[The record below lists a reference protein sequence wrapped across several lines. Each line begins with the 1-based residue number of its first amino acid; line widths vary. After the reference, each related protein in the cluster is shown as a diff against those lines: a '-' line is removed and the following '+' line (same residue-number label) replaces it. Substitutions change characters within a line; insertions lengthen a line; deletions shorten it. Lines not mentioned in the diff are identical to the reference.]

1 MFFFKTPKKILKYIE
16 KNKNIGSLTWFKVG
30 GNSDY
35 FFQPENEKILFEFI
49 KFIPSNMKVFPM
61 GAGSNI
67 LFRDNG
73 FRGVIIHFNKLNKI
87 EIDSN
92 GIISAEAG
100 AIDADVARFARNH
113 NRSGLEFLIGIPGTV
128 GGGIKMN
135 SGAFGSEFKNVLL
148 DVKAI
153 NLEGKVKIFKNEDLG
168 LDYRKNKLSDEW
180 LFLSARFKTI
190 LCEREKIQSKMK
202 NIIYQRKN
210 NQPTGVKTGGSTF
223 MNVGKY
229 KAWQL
234 IDKSGCRG
242 IKYGDAQISEKHCNF
257 IINLNKSTSSEIEK
271 LGEIVRNKVFQKT
284 GKKLNWEIKIIGE
297 K

>member
-1 MFFFKTPKKILKYIE
+1 
-16 KNKNIGSLTWFKVG
+16 
-30 GNSDY
+30 
-35 FFQPENEKILFEFI
+35 
-49 KFIPSNMKVFPM
+49 MKVFPM

-87 EIDSN
+87 EINDN

-153 NLEGKVKIFKNEDLG
+153 NLKGKVKIFKNEDLG

-180 LFLSARFKTI
+180 LFLSARFKTVLMI
-190 LCEREKIQSKMK
+190 KKKFR
-202 NIIYQRKN
+202 
-210 NQPTGVKTGGSTF
+210 VK
-223 MNVGKY
+223 
-229 KAWQL
+229 
-234 IDKSGCRG
+234 
-242 IKYGDAQISEKHCNF
+242 
-257 IINLNKSTSSEIEK
+257 
-271 LGEIVRNKVFQKT
+271 
-284 GKKLNWEIKIIGE
+284 
-297 K
+297 

>member
-168 LDYRKNKLSDEW
+168 LDYRKNNLSDEW

-190 LCEREKIQSKMK
+190 FCEREKIQSKMK

>member
-168 LDYRKNKLSDEW
+168 LDYRKNNLSDEW

-190 LCEREKIQSKMK
+190 FCEREKIQNKMK

>member
-1 MFFFKTPKKILKYIE
+1 MFFFETPKKILKYIE

-168 LDYRKNKLSDEW
+168 LDYRKNNLSDEW

-190 LCEREKIQSKMK
+190 FCEREKIQNKMK